1 MSVQWGSPVWSKLL
15 SPICEEGTKLAGPG
29 FFDPLGELVSGRIQ
43 ESKRR
48 FCREAEAIF
57 CSLAAEARLGDTVT
71 LIRGGA
77 IRLEPYNK
85 FPRPVPN
92 QLNRSAA
99 SR

>member
-1 MSVQWGSPVWSKLL
+1 MG
-15 SPICEEGTKLAGPG
+15 GPG

-48 FCREAEAIF
+48 FCREAEAIC
-57 CSLAAEARLGDTVT
+57 CSLAAEARRGDTVT
-71 LIRGGA
+71 SIRGA
-77 IRLEPYNK
+77 AVRVEPYIK

-92 QLNRSAA
+92 WLNRSAA